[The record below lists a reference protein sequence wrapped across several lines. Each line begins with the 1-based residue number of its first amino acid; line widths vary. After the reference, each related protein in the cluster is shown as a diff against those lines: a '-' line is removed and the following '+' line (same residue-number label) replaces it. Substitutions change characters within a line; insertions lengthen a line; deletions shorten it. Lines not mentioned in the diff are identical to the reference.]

1 MGGAVT
7 VTDTTVSTSA
17 TTGSITTTGG
27 LGVTLDVFVGG
38 AVSALATTA
47 STSTSTGALIS
58 AGGLGVAGDTFIG
71 GTLTVTALNVGAI
84 SSPASGDTCTN
95 GAIKYDGTYVY
106 VCVGTDSWGRAA
118 LTTGY

>member
-1 MGGAVT
+1 
-7 VTDTTVSTSA
+7 
-17 TTGSITTTGG
+17 
-27 LGVTLDVFVGG
+27 
-38 AVSALATTA
+38 LATTA